1 MLTQELRNDIDKIWN
16 TFWTGG
22 ISNPLSV
29 IEQITYLLFIKRL
42 DELQQ
47 LKENKAALLGKPIDK
62 PIYQPQEKDL
72 RWSSFK
78 DLEPEQM
85 RKLFTKDEGV
95 FDFMKNYG
103 AKDSAFGRFMKGAV
117 FMIPTPRLLANV
129 VDMLS
134 GIDMKDRD
142 TKGDVYEY
150 LLSKIA
156 TAGQNGQF
164 RTPRHIIKMMVD
176 MMQPGPEDVI
186 CDPSAGSCGFL
197 VGCAEYMR
205 EHHSKEFFKAGFEQ
219 YFSNDMFMGMEFDPT
234 MIRIGAMN
242 MILHGIEEPVLKD
255 VDALSDANS
264 AFTEKAT
271 LIMANPPFTGSLD
284 KDAIDKEVLHIVD
297 SRKTELLFL
306 ALILKGLKK
315 GGRAAVIIPDGVL
328 FRAGKDYK
336 HIRQEL
342 VDKHRLQAVISMP
355 NGVFRP
361 YASVSTGV
369 LIFTKTGTGGTDNVW
384 FYDMKGDGF
393 TLDDKRLPDQL
404 NNDLPDIINRWT
416 NLEKDKKNS
425 RTEKSF
431 FVPISEIRENN
442 YDLSINRY
450 KETVYEEKLYS
461 SPDVIITQ
469 IKDLDKERTKAL
481 GKLEILLQGKEVEK
495 V

>member
-1 MLTQELRNDIDKIWN
+1 MLTQELRADIDKIWN

-47 LKENKAALLGKPIDK
+47 LKENKASLLGKDIDK
-62 PIYQPQEKDL
+62 PIYQPSEKEL

-85 RKLFTKDEGV
+85 HKLFTKENGV

-176 MMQPGPEDVI
+176 LMQPGPEDVI

-205 EHHSKEFFKAGFEQ
+205 EHHSKEFFKVGFEQ

-264 AFTEKAT
+264 DFTEKAT

-284 KDAIDKEVLHIVD
+284 KDAVDKEILRVVD
-297 SRKTELLFL
+297 SKKTELLFL

-328 FRAGKDYK
+328 FGSSKAHKQ
-336 HIRQEL
+336 IREEL
-342 VDKHRLQAVISMP
+342 VNKHRLQAVISMP
-355 NGVFRP
+355 GGVFKP
-361 YASVSTGV
+361 YAGVSTGV
-369 LIFTKTGTGGTDNVW
+369 LIFTKTGSGGTDDVW

-393 TLDDKRLPDQL
+393 TLDDKRQPDEK
-404 NNDLPDIINRWT
+404 NNDIPDIVNRWHHM
-416 NLEKDKKNS
+416 EKDRKNT
-425 RTEKSF
+425 RTDKSF
-431 FVPISEIRENN
+431 FVPVSEIRANN

-450 KETVYEEKLYS
+450 KETVYEEKTYNT
-461 SPDVIITQ
+461 PAAIIAE
-469 IKDLDKERTKAL
+469 IKQLDNERGEAL
-481 GKLEILLQGKEVEK
+481 KNLEMMLI
-495 V
+495 